1 MASVATQKS
10 RKRSRI
16 GRTPLIIIGIIV
28 VIILI
33 GGIAFALGGGAAPTT
48 GLPTGWQTVPAER
61 GTIDSTVSATGNVEP
76 LAEANLSFEV
86 SGMVTE
92 IVVKPGETV
101 EPGQVLARID
111 DTDLQLRAE
120 QAAADLKQA
129 QADYADLLDGATEQ
143 EVAEAQERL
152 SQARAQLQQTVS
164 SVSQA
169 DIDAARAELEQAQ
182 ARLSRLQSGPETD
195 EVASANESVQRAQTN
210 LAEARTQLA
219 SAKESAR
226 LDMESAANTLRDRQ
240 DEYSQIYWD
249 NRELEKQFF
258 SFGQELP
265 QENKN
270 RETAALRAVED
281 AERALDQRRTAYE
294 DAQKNEITSLQA
306 REAELKSA
314 IAARDKLLAGTRAE
328 DLANAHAQVQSAQA
342 RLNQLTGANRSSS
355 IAAQQSNV
363 ELAEIALEQLQ
374 SDPSASALATREAAV
389 IRAEAAL
396 KQAQREVEQAALKA
410 PFSGTIA
417 RIDMRVGESAGSNA
431 IIVLTDLSSLHVDVP
446 VDELDVALIDP
457 GQPVRITLDALPDAE
472 ISGTVTNVAP
482 IATRSDQGTTSYEVT
497 IELDADTAGVLPG
510 MTAVAQIITQQK
522 SDALLVPRRAVQS
535 EGGTSYVLIPTDEPA
550 DPRTGEPASER
561 REVTVGLSNNEFIEI
576 TSGLEPGEQVLVQ
589 DVVSTFNPLDN

>member
-1 MASVATQKS
+1 MASAATQKS

-16 GRTPLIIIGIIV
+16 GRTPLIIISIIV

-33 GGIAFALGGGAAPTT
+33 GGITFALGNAASPAA
-48 GLPTGWQTVPAER
+48 GLPTGWQTTPAER

-86 SGMVTE
+86 NGIVTE

-143 EVAEAQERL
+143 ELAEAQERL

-164 SVSQA
+164 SVSPA

-182 ARLSRLQSGPETD
+182 ARLARLESGPETD

-219 SAKESAR
+219 SAKENAKR
-226 LDMESAANTLRDRQ
+226 DMESAANTLRDRQ

-249 NRELEKQFF
+249 NRELEKQFA

-270 RETAALRAVED
+270 REAAALRAVED

-294 DAQKNEITSLQA
+294 DAQNNEITSLQA
-306 REAELKSA
+306 REAELESA
-314 IAARDKLLAGTRAE
+314 FAARDKLLAGTRAE
-328 DLANAHAQVQSAQA
+328 DLASARAQVQNAQA

-374 SDPSASALATREAAV
+374 SDPNASALAKREAAV
-389 IRAEAAL
+389 IRAEAEL
-396 KQAQREVEQAALKA
+396 KQAQRNAEQAALKA

-417 RIDMRVGESAGSNA
+417 RIDMRVGESAGSSS

-446 VDELDVALIDP
+446 VDELDVALIET

-522 SDALLVPRRAVQS
+522 NDALLVPRRAVRA
-535 EGGTSYVLIPTDEPA
+535 EGGTSYVLIPTDGTA

-576 TSGLEPGEQVLVQ
+576 TSGLEPGEQVLVE
-589 DVVSTFNPLDN
+589 DVVSTFNPLNN

>member
-33 GGIAFALGGGAAPTT
+33 GGIAFALRGGAAPTT
-48 GLPTGWQTVPAER
+48 GLPAGWQTVPAER

-76 LAEANLSFEV
+76 LAEAKLSFEV

-249 NRELEKQFF
+249 NRELEKQFS

-270 RETAALRAVED
+270 RETTALRAVED
-281 AERALDQRRTAYE
+281 AERALEQRRTAYE

-306 REAELKSA
+306 REAELESA

-328 DLANAHAQVQSAQA
+328 DLASARAQVQSAQA

-374 SDPSASALATREAAV
+374 TDPSASALATREAAV
-389 IRAEAAL
+389 IRTEAAL

-446 VDELDVALIDP
+446 VDELDVALIEP
-457 GQPVRITLDALPDAE
+457 GQAVRITLDALPDAE
-472 ISGTVTNVAP
+472 IAGTVTNVAP